1 MIDGKSFFDTLIKNK
16 EEGYGKII
24 EIERNN
30 DYTTSN
36 LLDYEYFLK
45 QYKLIEIDLSKQTDL

>member
-1 MIDGKSFFDTLIKNK
+1 MIDGKSFFDSLIKNK

-30 DYTTSN
+30 DYATSS

-45 QYKLIEIDLSKQTDL
+45 QYKLIAIDLSKQTDL